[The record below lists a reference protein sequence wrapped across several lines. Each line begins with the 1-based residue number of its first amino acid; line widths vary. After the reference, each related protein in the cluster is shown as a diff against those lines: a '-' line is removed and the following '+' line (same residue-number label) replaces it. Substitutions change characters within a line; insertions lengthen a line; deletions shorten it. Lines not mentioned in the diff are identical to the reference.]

1 MKIKILSVSGTMAGE
16 TDLPVQFQEPVRT
29 DLVKKAVLAIQ
40 NNNRQPYG
48 AYKLAGMRHHVQI
61 SRRRRDYKTSY
72 GYGISRVPRK
82 ILSSRG
88 TQFFWAGDFA
98 PGTRG
103 GRKAH
108 PPKAEKVFKWKMN
121 QKERRKALRSALSAV
136 IIKDVV
142 ASRGHLLPDN
152 YPFIVT
158 AEIEALTKT
167 KELLA
172 ALDKLGFKPELE
184 RASCK
189 GIRAGKGKLRGRRK
203 LCKKSLLIVVS
214 DLTKLK
220 HAAANIPGV
229 DCVQIKMLNTE
240 DLAPGGHVGRIT
252 LFTTNAIDVLKTNL
266 FTNRSKK
273 TTRTINRTAK
283 TGVKQ

>member
-1 MKIKILSVSGTMAGE
+1 MKIKILSISGTQAGE
-16 TDLPVQFQEPVRT
+16 TELPLQFQEPIRA

-40 NNNRQPYG
+40 NNKRQPYG

-61 SRRRRDYKTSY
+61 SKRRRDYKTSY

-88 TQFFWAGDFA
+88 TQFFWVGDFA
-98 PGTRG
+98 PGTTG

-142 ASRGHLLPDN
+142 ASRGHVLPDN
-152 YPFIVT
+152 YPFIVSQ
-158 AEIEALTKT
+158 EFEELTKT

-172 ALDKLGFKPELE
+172 ALDKLGFKAELE

-189 GIRAGKGKLRGRRK
+189 GTRAGKGKMRGRRK
-203 LCKKSLLIVVS
+203 LGKKSLLIVAS
-214 DLTKLK
+214 DLTKIK

-229 DCVQIKMLNTE
+229 DCVSIKMLNTE
-240 DLAPGGHVGRIT
+240 DLAPGGHIGRIT
-252 LFTTNAIDVLKTNL
+252 LFTAKAIDSLKTG
-266 FTNRSKK
+266 TSAGATDAQDKK
-273 TTRTINRTAK
+273 TLAPKK
-283 TGVKQ
+283 TGAKQ